1 MEPSKPILLIA
12 LLAAAVPAWAQNST
26 SPGEQAAANSTE
38 QAAASGSVDTSK
50 LILARNPD
58 EAMANPDAGLEPVA
72 PPLSSALAG
81 ELAVDAP
88 RYELPPSAA
97 GAASAD
103 KAKNEIPRLPEST
116 LSRFVVHGSRVNGFS
131 DHDMLTDDGLV
142 DLSFREHPGLRVG
155 NLLNLNAPAAFE
167 AFKEEERLSKMADLN
182 DTSMAM
188 AAGNDPAEAKLIQ
201 AEAAEAFMRTQA
213 QEGPVGIR

>member
-1 MEPSKPILLIA
+1 MERSKPIFLIA

-38 QAAASGSVDTSK
+38 QAAAAGPVDTSK

-58 EAMANPDAGLEPVA
+58 EATPNPDAGLEPVG
-72 PPLSSALAG
+72 PPVSPALAG
-81 ELAVDAP
+81 ELAIGAP
-88 RYELPPSAA
+88 RYELPASAA
-97 GAASAD
+97 AANPE
-103 KAKNEIPRLPEST
+103 KAKNEILRLPEST

-131 DHDMLTDDGLV
+131 DHDMLTDDGLI

-182 DTSMAM
+182 DTGMAM
-188 AAGNDPAEAKLIQ
+188 AAGGDPAEAKLIET
-201 AEAAEAFMRTQA
+201 EAAEAFMRTQA